1 VGTGGSVIQPTNINI
16 SGTTAVFTLPDTY
29 ASKSIVVIATV
40 NKSGSTLTEK
50 DKTLSAETVITK
62 TTIADATASEIL
74 LGKADC
80 YRLFSV
86 RVEPLLFTVAITTIL
101 FDAYVSGKVNT
112 AVVPLILI
120 LVG

>member
-1 VGTGGSVIQPTNINI
+1 M
-16 SGTTAVFTLPDTY
+16 
-29 ASKSIVVIATV
+29 ASAIVV
-40 NKSGSTLTEK
+40 L
-50 DKTLSAETVITK
+50 VITVS
-62 TTIADATASEIL
+62 ALSVL
-74 LGKADC
+74 S
-80 YRLFSV
+80 FSV